1 MKYSKK
7 EKETFVEKMRSKTKQ
22 FAIDTILF
30 CNTLPN
36 SRATNTISFQLIKS
50 SSSTAANYRAACRG
64 RSKAEFHS
72 KLSISVE
79 EADESQFWLEMIDGI
94 KLACDQ
100 NELNRL
106 LHEAYEIIAILAK
119 ARKTNSSTKAKS

>member
-1 MKYSKK
+1 MSYSKY
-7 EKETFVEKMRSKTKQ
+7 EKEVFVERMRLKTKQ

-30 CNTLPN
+30 CNKLLN

-79 EADESQFWLEMIDGI
+79 
-94 KLACDQ
+94 KL
-100 NELNRL
+100 
-106 LHEAYEIIAILAK
+106 
-119 ARKTNSSTKAKS
+119 TKANFG